1 MITSVVPDC
10 RAESA
15 LPASTSMATI
25 RLAPATALPW
35 MTFSPTPPAPIT
47 ATEAPGR
54 TPAVLKTDPRPVTT
68 AHPTVAAL
76 SRGDVRIDPGH
87 GVLMHEHHLRKRPD
101 SPVGM
106 DNLPE
111 P

>member
-1 MITSVVPDC
+1 MRMRVLLSSVPYGVERILDAPSAISNSSSTGSREMITSVAPNC

-25 RLAPATALPW
+25 
-35 MTFSPTPPAPIT
+35 
-47 ATEAPGR
+47 
-54 TPAVLKTDPRPVTT
+54 
-68 AHPTVAAL
+68 
-76 SRGDVRIDPGH
+76 RIDPGH